1 MRSKQKSKESAAK
14 SGILA
19 GGILVAIELT
29 TGILTSSL
37 GLISSALN
45 TIMDFT
51 AATIAFFAVRKAAKP
66 PDVEHHY
73 GHEKIEALAGLMEI
87 ILLFVVCGWIV
98 YEAVLRLATASGRIE
113 MWPLAFGVNFVSII
127 IDSYAFL
134 RLKRSGREHV
144 SIALE
149 AGSLHFFVDAL
160 IAAIVLV
167 GLGLYQ
173 LLDLKLADSVAAI
186 FVVSIVL
193 LSSKNLLG
201 KTTGI
206 LLDRAPRNII
216 ELVRKEVTS
225 VEGVVS
231 CHDLRIRES
240 GARVFADMHLEL
252 DRKLSLDR
260 AHAITSAVEQKVRDV
275 CSGCD
280 IVIHTEP
287 ASAGEEDLVKGI
299 VNRSLD
305 IKEVKGIHDI
315 EVHSI
320 SGRLFIEY
328 HLELETALPLEEAH
342 EIADRLEQQLK
353 SEISGVE
360 GIITHLEPAK
370 EAAPLVPRN
379 IPNLT
384 EFYKELQRV
393 AESVQGV
400 LHCHDISLTME
411 KEEYHITMHCTMN
424 KDLSLGIAHGLATE
438 VENQIEKRFKRIGH
452 VAVHVEPSS

>member
-1 MRSKQKSKESAAK
+1 M
-14 SGILA
+14 SGIIA
-19 GGILVAIELT
+19 GGLLAAIELT
-29 TGILTSSL
+29 AGILTSSL
-37 GLISSALN
+37 GLISSAFN
-45 TIMDFT
+45 TVMDFT

-66 PDVEHHY
+66 PDVEHQY
-73 GHEKIEALAGLMEI
+73 GHEKVEALAGLMEI

-98 YEAVLRLATASGRIE
+98 YEAILRLVTASGRVEI
-113 MWPLAFGVNFVSII
+113 WPLAFGINFVSIT

-160 IAAIVLV
+160 IAVIVLV

-173 LLDLKLADSVAAI
+173 LNFKLADSVAAI

-193 LSSKNLLG
+193 LSSRNLLG

-206 LLDRAPRNII
+206 LLDRAPRDMI
-216 ELVRKEVTS
+216 ELVRKEVIC

-252 DRKLSLDR
+252 DRNISLDR
-260 AHAITSAVEQKVRDV
+260 AHAITSAVEEKVRGL

-287 ASAGEEDLVKGI
+287 ASAREEDLVKGI
-299 VNRSLD
+299 VNRALE

-320 SGRLFIEY
+320 GGRLFIEY
-328 HLELETALPLEEAH
+328 HLELETALPLEVAH
-342 EIADRLEQQLK
+342 EIADRLEEHLK

-360 GIITHLEPAK
+360 GLITHLEPAK

-384 EFYKELQRV
+384 EFYKELEKA
-393 AESVQGV
+393 AEEVNGV

-411 KEEYHITMHCTMN
+411 KDKYHITMHCTMN
-424 KDLSLGIAHGLATE
+424 KDLSLDLAHEIASE
-438 VENQIEKRFKRIGH
+438 VEDRIRRRFKRVAH
-452 VAVHVEPSS
+452 VAVHVEPS